1 MKGTRTFMR
10 IAGGTDTG
18 RVRGHNED
26 AVGQDELIGLAVL
39 ADGMG
44 GHKAGEVASGIAI
57 NTIIQ
62 ELSGTLRQLKP
73 GQRDETGQYTL
84 DSVLIRHAIEK
95 ANRAIHD
102 TASRGTACEGMGTTV
117 VVAAFYNHRVSI
129 AHVGDSRLYRLR
141 HGRLEQLT
149 ADHSLADELIAKG
162 CFDTV
167 EEVNA
172 AGFKNA
178 ITRALG
184 LETDVRVD
192 LREEDVRANDV
203 YLLCSDG
210 LTDMVD
216 EAEIQRI
223 IESRGAD
230 LPKAVHELID
240 AANRNGGRDN
250 ISVILARPMKG
261 AGRGSWWSRL
271 SGWFRKT

>member
-1 MKGTRTFMR
+1 MKHTRTFMR
-10 IAGGTDTG
+10 IAGATDTG
-18 RVRGHNED
+18 KVRNHNED

-44 GHKAGEVASGIAI
+44 GHKAGEVASGMAI
-57 NTIIQ
+57 NAIIQ

-73 GQRDETGQYTL
+73 GQQDETGQHTL
-84 DSVLIRHAIEK
+84 DSVLLRHAIEK
-95 ANRAIHD
+95 ANTAIFD

-117 VVAAFYNHRVSI
+117 VVAAFYDHLVSI

-149 ADHSLADELIAKG
+149 TDHSLADELLAKG
-162 CFDTV
+162 CFDTL
-167 EEVNA
+167 EEVHA

-184 LETDVRVD
+184 LEPFVQVD
-192 LREEDVRANDV
+192 LREEAVKPNDV

-210 LTDMVD
+210 LTDMLD
-216 EAEIQRI
+216 DGEIQRL
-223 IESRGAD
+223 IETHGAD
-230 LPKAVHELID
+230 LNKAVHELID
-240 AANRNGGRDN
+240 AANRNGGKDN

-261 AGRGSWWSRL
+261 AGGGSWWSRL
-271 SGWFRKT
+271 AGWLKK

>member
-1 MKGTRTFMR
+1 MR
-10 IAGGTDTG
+10 IAGATDTG
-18 RVRGHNED
+18 KVRNHNED

-44 GHKAGEVASGIAI
+44 GHKAGEVASGMAI

-73 GQRDETGQYTL
+73 GQKDETGKYTL
-84 DSVLIRHAIEK
+84 DSVLLRHAIEK
-95 ANRAIHD
+95 ANTAIFD

-117 VVAAFYNHRVSI
+117 VVAAFYDQRVSI

-141 HGRLEQLT
+141 HGYLEQLT
-149 ADHSLADELIAKG
+149 TDHSLADELIAKG
-162 CFDTV
+162 CFDTM
-167 EEVNA
+167 EEVHA

-184 LETDVRVD
+184 LEHHVLVD
-192 LREEDVRANDV
+192 LREEAVKPSDV

-210 LTDMVD
+210 LTDMVND
-216 EAEIQRI
+216 GEIQRI
-223 IESRGAD
+223 IEKHSTD
-230 LPKAVHELID
+230 LNKAAHELID
-240 AANRNGGRDN
+240 AANQNGGRDN

-261 AGRGSWWSRL
+261 AGGGSWWSRL
-271 SGWFRKT
+271 VERFRR